1 MDTSF
6 EQKVR
11 ERAYHL
17 WLDDGMA
24 HGCAEDHWL
33 RAEQALAAELTPTA
47 FAIPADAPRKPA
59 QTVPAVT
66 TRATKPTSR
75 AKKAPARKAARH

>member
-24 HGCAEDHWL
+24 HGCAQDHWL
-33 RAEQALAAELTPTA
+33 RAEKALAAECAIALPSSSTPA
-47 FAIPADAPRKPA
+47 SAGSAK
-59 QTVPAVT
+59 TVRP
-66 TRATKPTSR
+66 ATKS
-75 AKKAPARKAARH
+75 KKAPARKTARH

>member
-11 ERAYHL
+11 ERAYRL

-33 RAEQALAAELTPTA
+33 RAEKALAAECA
-47 FAIPADAPRKPA
+47 IAIPSSSTMAPAAARAKTGRP
-59 QTVPAVT
+59 
-66 TRATKPTSR
+66 ATKS
-75 AKKAPARKAARH
+75 KKAPARKTARH